1 MKVCSAW
8 DHLSAPKL
16 CYRPLYYT
24 KAHFFFQDTFYSR
37 QTMDN
42 TPLMRSHLIFRFCSL
57 FKVSLYTS
65 FNKYNTHCALKVE
78 KSEGLINSIVFIA
91 TVLHHF
97 NYITLTSTYTAQ
109 KKEEKKNQRY
119 ERTKLFPQS
128 AVRKPTSQSTLGQIY
143 CTDVWEQM
151 GTEYVQWLCWDP
163 ARRIWSALGAQR
175 SEKIHGEGTLPTD
188 LSY

>member
-109 KKEEKKNQRY
+109 KKEEKKIKDMSAQNY
-119 ERTKLFPQS
+119 FP
-128 AVRKPTSQSTLGQIY
+128 SQLWENPLLKVPWARFTVPM
-143 CTDVWEQM
+143 CENKWEQNM
-151 GTEYVQWLCWDP
+151 FSD
-163 ARRIWSALGAQR
+163 SAGILHAEFGQHWELREAKKYMVREHSLQ
-175 SEKIHGEGTLPTD
+175 I
-188 LSY
+188 